1 MKRRFRVL
9 AVALLGLVGCMQPQ
23 QARLQSEEDLERD
36 KETAVQV
43 IGDVTAVANA
53 GPTNL
58 SGVGLVTG
66 LAGTGG
72 SPPPGSDFRRML
84 ENDLQKRGVEGINEI
99 LASPNNAVVLV
110 SARLPAGAQHN
121 DPIDVE
127 ITLPPQSR
135 VTSLRGGVLLECHLF
150 NYSSTQQLTPG
161 TGGPNRALLGHPL
174 AKAQGTL
181 LVGFGDGDESAQVR
195 QARIWGGGR
204 AQVERPLM
212 LSLNANQQF
221 ARISMRVAERINET
235 MQGPYHGP
243 SSTLAE
249 AKTKEVVN
257 LRVPAQ
263 YRHNLA
269 RYLRVVR
276 FIPLQEAPPPNSPYR
291 RKLEEDLLDP
301 ARTVTAALRLEALG
315 SETQPVFRKGLKSP
329 HALVR
334 FACAEALAYLGSPSC
349 GEELGKLAAEEP
361 MLRAYCLTAL
371 ASLKDEAIC
380 DIQLR
385 ELMNSNSPET
395 RYGAFRALRAMD
407 ERASGVDGQHL
418 NQSFWLHR
426 VAQGS
431 APLVHI
437 STSQRAEIVLFGDD
451 PCLEAPFSFLAGP
464 EFTVTATEGDEQ
476 VTVSRFSKTQGT
488 KRKQCSMKVAD
499 VLRAVGELGGTYPD
513 AVELV
518 RQAEKNKCLSCPV
531 AADALPEAPSVQMLA
546 RDGLGEASKTT
557 DPDILNARSE
567 FGVTPT
573 LFQAGPPKKPARPA
587 AE

>member
-9 AVALLGLVGCMQPQ
+9 AVALLGLAGCMQPQ

-36 KETAVQV
+36 QEAAVQT
-43 IGDVTAVANA
+43 IGNVTAVANA

-84 ENDLQKRGVEGINEI
+84 EKELQTRGVEGINEI

-110 SARLPAGAQHN
+110 SARLPAGAQKN
-121 DPIDVE
+121 DPLDVE

-135 VTSLRGGVLLECHLF
+135 VTSLRGGVLLECPLF

-161 TGGPNRALLGHPL
+161 SSRPNQALLGHPL
-174 AKAQGTL
+174 AKAQGAL

-212 LSLNANQQF
+212 LSLNPNQQF

-243 SSTLAE
+243 GSTLAE

-257 LRVPAQ
+257 LRVPVQ

-276 FIPLQEAPPPNSPYR
+276 FIPLQETPPPNSPYR

-315 SETQPVFRKGLKSP
+315 SETQPVFKKGLKSS

-334 FACAEALAYLGSPSC
+334 FAAAEALAYLGSPSC

-361 MLRAYCLTAL
+361 LLRAYCLTAL

-385 ELMNSNSPET
+385 ELMASNSPET

-407 ERASGVDGQHL
+407 ERGNGVDGQLL

-426 VAQGS
+426 VAPGS

-437 STSQRAEIVLFGDD
+437 STAQRAEVVVFGDE
-451 PCLEAPFSFLAGP
+451 PHLEAPFSFLAGP
-464 EFTVTATEGDEQ
+464 ELTVTATEGDEQ
-476 VTVSRFSKTQGT
+476 VTVSRFSKTHGT
-488 KRKQCSMKVAD
+488 KRKQCSMKVMD
-499 VLRAVGELGGTYPD
+499 VLRVVGELGGTYPD
-513 AVELV
+513 AVELL
-518 RQAEKNKCLSCPV
+518 RQAEKNRCLSCPV
-531 AADALPEAPSVQMLA
+531 AVDALPAAPSVQMLA
-546 RDGLGEASKTT
+546 RDGLGEESKTT
-557 DPDILNARSE
+557 DPEILNARSE
-567 FGVTPT
+567 MGVTPT
-573 LFQAGPPKKPARPA
+573 LFQSGMAKKPARS
-587 AE
+587 E